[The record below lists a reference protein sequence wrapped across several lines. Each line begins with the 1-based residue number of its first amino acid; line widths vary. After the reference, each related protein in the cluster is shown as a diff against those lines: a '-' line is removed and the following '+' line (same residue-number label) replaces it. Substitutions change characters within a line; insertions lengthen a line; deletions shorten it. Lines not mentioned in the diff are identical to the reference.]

1 MQPIDDVFDSLQKD
15 GYMPLEALMDGLER
29 MKCEVPAGLK
39 QEKICTPKSELGL
52 DRREF
57 RAVVV
62 GLR

>member
-1 MQPIDDVFDSLQKD
+1 MQLIDDVFDSLQKN
-15 GYMPLEALMDGLER
+15 GYMPLEALMDGLGR
-29 MKCEVPAGLK
+29 MKCKVPAGLK
-39 QEKICTPKSELGL
+39 PEKICSPKSELGL